1 PRLAFYEYRT
11 DECPETPCLD
21 RIKPE
26 KTSRR
31 SRRRFDRWSALP
43 SGRPSW
49 TASTRLPRH
58 SRASVR
64 LGFWKWWKITTA
76 RPIERF
82 IPSSSLERSTSF
94 TSSRRNPREASRLRL
109 RKSKP
114 SNAGSKRRRNI
125 MRRDEA
131 KTVRQERPE
140 MIEESSGNVF
150 ADLNLENPEE
160 LL

>member
-1 PRLAFYEYRT
+1 GRKHPAAKALKGFGGAGVLEVVEDHDGKTYRAVYT
-11 DECPETPCLD
+11 V
-21 RIKPE
+21 K
-26 KTSRR
+26 
-31 SRRRFDRWSALP
+31 LP
-43 SGRPSW
+43 S
-49 TASTRLPRH
+49 
-58 SRASVR
+58 
-64 LGFWKWWKITTA
+64 
-76 RPIERF
+76 
-82 IPSSSLERSTSF
+82 RSTSF

-150 ADLNLENPEE
+150 ADLDLENPDE
-160 LL
+160 LLAKVELVQRICDIIAERKLTQTKAAAILGIDRPQLAALMRGRLDDF